1 MRRVILSSDSLHD
14 RSGRRDSFRQDHS
27 MQVGYN
33 NNNNIIIAIICI
45 LRSRAVDPDPRG
57 KNWRRK
63 KLKKSWKLLIIVI
76 LLKFK
81 KQKPQCIEKKPA
93 WSGSA
98 KNECESTALL
108 VFYVMFNAT
117 GNYYLLL
124 MFTRSI
130 MDQLGQT
137 EVNNTDKQVF
147 INHLFV
153 ASRERELG

>member
-1 MRRVILSSDSLHD
+1 MHWKKKQL
-14 RSGRRDSFRQDHS
+14 
-27 MQVGYN
+27 
-33 NNNNIIIAIICI
+33 
-45 LRSRAVDPDPRG
+45 DPDP
-57 KNWRRK
+57 
-63 KLKKSWKLLIIVI
+63 
-76 LLKFK
+76 
-81 KQKPQCIEKKPA
+81 QKMNANLRPC
-93 WSGSA
+93 
-98 KNECESTALL
+98 LF
-108 VFYVMFNAT
+108 FYVMFNAT